1 MSGVWSRPISN
12 FEADRIA
19 TEINQQGYGILR
31 NFVSEAELAPVRAIA
46 RAVLSESGGEYA
58 WWVGAEAFSG
68 TVLSELSHSVAFKG
82 LCRHLFQRVAGDT
95 MVEDN
100 FFQTFRCLNG
110 DTGQSRRHFYAFH
123 YDGFILT
130 TILPIAIPENAPHG
144 DLVIFPNTRR
154 IRQWYVSS
162 LVESNFVRLAPIQ
175 LLLRMLARH
184 RKLNTV
190 TVRLKPGDL
199 YFIWGYQSLHANEPC
214 ARDTLR
220 ATAIFQYGNPHQHSR
235 FSAAIR
241 SVMPRLGVR
250 RLYWSNQKRQGS

>member
-1 MSGVWSRPISN
+1 MPGGWSRPISD

-19 TEINQQGYGILR
+19 TEVSEQGYGTLR

-46 RAVLSESGGEYA
+46 REVLRESGGEYA
-58 WWVGAEAFSG
+58 WWEGAEAFSG
-68 TVLSELSHSVAFKG
+68 TVLSELPHSAAFKD
-82 LCRHLFQRVAGDT
+82 LCRRLFQRAAGDIT
-95 MVEDN
+95 VEDN
-100 FFQTFRCLNG
+100 FFQTFRCLHG

-130 TILPIAIPENAPHG
+130 TILPVAIPENAPHG

-162 LVESNFVRLAPIQ
+162 LVESNLVRLAPIQ
-175 LLLRMLARH
+175 FLLGRLARR

-199 YFIWGYQSLHANEPC
+199 YLIWGYQSLHANGPC

-220 ATAIFQYGNPHQHSR
+220 ATAIFQYGNPHQDSK
-235 FSAAIR
+235 FSATIR
-241 SVMPRLGVR
+241 SVMPRIGVR
-250 RLYWSNQKRQGS
+250 RLYWKDQKRHYS